1 MLKVSQRFSF
11 GAAMKSGLL
20 LFFLLICNRC
30 FCQDKTIAGIVFDN
44 DSKTRIATV
53 DVSNITTGIS
63 IYNNFKGEFKINAKQ
78 GDLLVFTR
86 LGYHPDTLKV
96 DNNTPQAIFMERL
109 AIQLKE
115 VTIHDSLLTPEQRLA
130 LTKQDYTKIY
140 GSLAYNDFLSTPSSG
155 GAGLSIDAIWN
166 SLSRSGRNAGHLR
179 ELIEQDYEQNVI
191 DYRFNRTFVS
201 RVTGLKDQKLTEFM
215 FRYRPGFY
223 TTKNSSDYEFVAM
236 IRANLR
242 RYLRNKRV
250 YSLPPLEPQKNT
262 SK

>member
-20 LFFLLICNRC
+20 LCFLLICNRC
-30 FCQDKTIAGIVFDN
+30 FSQDKTIAGIVFDR

-53 DVSNITTGIS
+53 NVSNITTDIS

-86 LGYHPDTLKV
+86 LGYHPDTVKV
-96 DNNTPQAIFMERL
+96 DNDLPQAIFMERL

-115 VTIHDSLLTPEQRLA
+115 VTIRDSLLTPDQRLA

-140 GSLAYNDFLSTPSSG
+140 GSLAYKDFLSTSSG

-166 SLSRSGRNAGHLR
+166 SLSRSGRNASHLR

-201 RVTGLKDQKLTEFM
+201 NVTGLKDQKLTDFM

-223 TTKNSSDYEFVAM
+223 TTKYASDYEFVAM

-242 RYLRNKRV
+242 RFLRNKRV
-250 YSLPPLEPQKNT
+250 YSLPPLEPQK

>member
-1 MLKVSQRFSF
+1 MLKMGQWFSF

-20 LFFLLICNRC
+20 LCFLLIGSRC
-30 FCQDKTIAGIVFDN
+30 FCQDKSVIGIVFDN
-44 DSKTRIATV
+44 DSKSRIATV
-53 DVSNITTGIS
+53 NVSNITTGIS
-63 IYNNFKGEFKINAKQ
+63 IYNNLKGEFKITAKK

-86 LGYHPDTLKV
+86 LGYHPDTTKV
-96 DNNTPQAIFMERL
+96 DNDAPQAIYMQRL

-115 VTIHDSLLTPEQRLA
+115 VTIRDSILTPDQRLA

-140 GSLAYNDFLSTPSSG
+140 GSLAYGDFLSTPSSG
-155 GAGLSIDAIWN
+155 GAGLSIDALCN
-166 SLSRSGRNAGHLR
+166 SISRSGRNAAHLR
-179 ELIEQDYEQNVI
+179 ELIQQDYEQNVI

-201 RVTGLKDQKLTEFM
+201 NVTGLKDQKLTEFM

-223 TTKNSSDYEFVAM
+223 TTLNASDYEFVAM

-242 RYLRNKRV
+242 RFLRNKRT
-250 YSLPPLEPQKNT
+250 YSLPPLEPQK